1 MEQEDFIMT
10 AIAQKRFSTKT
21 LTVTA
26 VMVALT
32 LILAFTPIGMIR
44 LPLVSIT
51 IAHVPAI
58 IAALVLGL
66 SEGFVVAL
74 TFGFSSL
81 FLAISAPGSIL
92 DPFFVNPLISVLP
105 RALIP
110 VTAYFTY
117 KGLHKALKNLR
128 QGENI
133 AIILAA
139 VVGNLTNTFGVYF
152 MLYIIYAQQI
162 FEKSGKPALSLIL
175 TAISTTT
182 LYKTIGVVLIIF
194 PIVKALQRFQRSG
207 R

>member
-1 MEQEDFIMT
+1 MT

-133 AIILAA
+133 AIIVAA
-139 VVGNLTNTFGVYF
+139 AVGNLTNTFGVYF

-162 FEKSGKPALSLIL
+162 FEKSGQPALSLII

-182 LYKTIGVVLIIF
+182 LYKTIGIILITL
-194 PIVKALQRFQRSG
+194 PVVKALQRFQRSG